1 MESRDLIKKQMF
13 KLRRI
18 SQAAQLAPFAYVALY
33 VVALALYLFV
43 PDDVMST
50 LDTMF
55 YVSPTVVAI
64 NLVQSRI
71 LGLCAWHRAAC
82 LLPLAPQVNILIDR
96 YVYEFS
102 ESAETAHLC
111 LVLIMS
117 ILILIS
123 AYNVFFGKKRKRYSH

>member
-1 MESRDLIKKQMF
+1 MESRDLIKKQLL

-18 SQAAQLAPFAYVALY
+18 SQAVQLAPFVYVGLY
-33 VVALALYLFV
+33 VIALALYLSV
-43 PDDVMST
+43 PEEVMAI

-55 YVSPTVVAI
+55 YVSPAVVAI

-82 LLPLAPQVNILIDR
+82 LLPLAPQVNIIIDR

-102 ESAETAHLC
+102 ESAETAHLY

-117 ILILIS
+117 ILIIIS
-123 AYNVFFGKKRKRYSH
+123 AYNVFFGKKRERCSH